1 MRGEQRAQPLRF
13 RLHNGP
19 LRHSGLAALLI
30 FACATLAGAQEVRP
44 SSAATPP
51 SVNVERL
58 PVSLSRIQRA
68 LRESAE
74 REERNGLNIR
84 YIIDVYGTAP
94 RIDILDPK
102 TDNLRV
108 GPVPYGAPT
117 HQQMLEI
124 MTPQE
129 FRAPVMDFSALMR
142 WFQERSKK

>member
-1 MRGEQRAQPLRF
+1 MQ
-13 RLHNGP
+13 
-19 LRHSGLAALLI
+19 LRHSGLAALLLL
-30 FACATLAGAQEVRP
+30 ACATVAGAQEVRP
-44 SSAATPP
+44 ASPASSP
-51 SVNVERL
+51 SVNVDRL

-129 FRAPVMDFSALMR
+129 FRSPVMDFSALTR
-142 WFQERSKK
+142 WLQNKNKK